1 MLNKLK
7 LHEGNI
13 QIKLLV
19 IMKKNHILIHNI
31 LHPKVCLFH
40 PLVLHLVA
48 IIQCCNCGAERVIQ
62 H

>member
-7 LHEGNI
+7 LHEGNS
-13 QIKLLV
+13 QITLLV
-19 IMKKNHILIHNI
+19 IIKKNHILIHNI

-40 PLVLHLVA
+40 PLVLHLVV
-48 IIQCCNCGAERVIQ
+48 ILCYNCGAEGVIQ